1 MAEESRRGIDEL
13 WGGAQ
18 TELDGLGFDAA
29 RVETLEATVTTENLA
44 VRELQERVD
53 ELSSQLS
60 RVRFDYKDPEKGF
73 DRAKVKGVVAKLL
86 RVKEP
91 AAATALEVL
100 AGGKLYQVTFNMA
113 CSVQRGST
121 AAAASLSAAPCP
133 LASSGRRCGSTCPAP
148 QFFRHSF
155 LVPLGTRIVL
165 RPKTCLHPGPALAST
180 TKKCG
185 AGQ

>member
-1 MAEESRRGIDEL
+1 MKVKHVTKDLAAKSKALAANDKAAVALTKDLEGHRAAVAT
-13 WGGAQ
+13 AQ

-29 RVETLEATVTTENLA
+29 RVETLEATVTKENLV

-100 AGGKLYQVTFNMA
+100 AGGKLYQVIFHPTA
-113 CSVQRGST
+113 CSGAQQKQQQP
-121 AAAASLSAAPCP
+121 SLPP
-133 LASSGRRCGSTCPAP
+133 LARSHRADFEQQWVWRG
-148 QFFRHSF
+148 
-155 LVPLGTRIVL
+155 
-165 RPKTCLHPGPALAST
+165 
-180 TKKCG
+180 
-185 AGQ
+185 